1 MLASF
6 VALGVAGGGCKK
18 EEESKGGDTKSSS
31 TPGDEKG
38 GETKTADAKSPAPGG
53 AVSPGGGVAPA
64 DTPLVP
70 ADKLARGEALAHV
83 LLPNPSG
90 FLGEIKTQ
98 AAPGQAAA
106 FLDEATLKNLAGMQL
121 GSRSNVAKNIDLTKP
136 AGCVLI
142 DATVTMVPIACMVGY
157 TGGAAALV
165 GDLGNDGKEA
175 DAAGHVARY
184 KVGGQELFVDEL
196 AGAVVVS
203 NHADVFAKSKGYI
216 ESNMIG
222 RAKAVASDIEV
233 VAYAGGIMKRYQ
245 KELEP
250 VLKAFETPPAPGLAK
265 PLEPFVKWQQKNTKD
280 TIGRLGEM
288 DQMTIALGLEPVG
301 FVARWA
307 VFPTEGSRL
316 QAESQAAAGGACDP
330 EAIKQ
335 LPASSWL
342 VAAMATRWDAFK
354 TPSLQEMRKAM
365 TQGYAE
371 AVGKDPA
378 AVDAAVAAFV
388 EESAQLY
395 TGKSAMAVV
404 HLPDTVGALEVASE
418 LQSGKSGRDLW
429 KAWSIGFTPE
439 GVLGPEGSKWVTWTF
454 QADAA
459 TLAGTPVDRWTI
471 EPTPAGIEKMRKE
484 GGEKLAMVEKKMGG
498 LKLVIDRAEVGGKAV
513 FVLAPGA
520 SDKYTQAAIDA
531 INGTGAI
538 GDDPAIGAIL
548 ARNPGV
554 SSVFAIDARR
564 LLDWVRAIMPPEEA
578 AKIPPGLGNDH
589 GDFFLASSYAA
600 NGSQNGELVFS
611 QKLIDQIRA
620 LAN

>member
-1 MLASF
+1 M
-6 VALGVAGGGCKK
+6 VALGLGGVGCKK
-18 EEESKGGDTKSSS
+18 DEESKAGDTKSSS
-31 TPGDEKG
+31 TPSDAKG
-38 GETKTADAKSPAPGG
+38 GDAKTADAKGGSAASPA
-53 AVSPGGGVAPA
+53 APGGGVAPA
-64 DTPLVP
+64 DTALVP
-70 ADKLARGEALAHV
+70 ADKLTRGDALAHV

-98 AAPGQAAA
+98 AAPGAAAA

-121 GSRSNVAKNIDLTKP
+121 GSRSDVAKNIDLGKP
-136 AGCVLI
+136 AGCVLV
-142 DATVTMVPIACMVGY
+142 DSTATLVPVACIVGY

-165 GDLGNDGKEA
+165 KDLGNDGKEA
-175 DAAGHVARY
+175 DAAGHTARY
-184 KVGGQELFVDEL
+184 KLGGQELFVDEI
-196 AGAVVVS
+196 AGTVVVS
-203 NHADVFAKSKGYI
+203 NHGELFAKSKSYI

-233 VAYAGGIMKRYQ
+233 VAYAGGIMKRYEN
-245 KELEP
+245 ELKP
-250 VLKAFETPPAPGLAK
+250 VFAAFETPPAPGLAK

-280 TIGRLGEM
+280 SISRFGEM
-288 DQMTIALGLEPVG
+288 DQMTVALGLEPIG
-301 FVARWA
+301 FVTRWA
-307 VFPTEGSRL
+307 VFPAEGSRL

-330 EAIKQ
+330 AAIKQ

-371 AVGKDPA
+371 ALGKDPA

-388 EESAQLY
+388 EESATIY

-404 HLPDTVGALEVASE
+404 HLEGSAGALEVASE
-418 LQSGKSGRDLW
+418 LHSGKSGRDQW
-429 KAWSIGFTPE
+429 KTWSGSFTPDA
-439 GVLGPEGSKWVTWTF
+439 VLGPQGSKWVTWSF

-459 TLAGTPVDRWTI
+459 TLGGTPVDRWTI
-471 EPTPAGIEKMRKE
+471 EPTPAALDEMRKE
-484 GGEKLAMVEKKMGG
+484 GADKLAMVEKKLGS

-513 FVLAPGA
+513 FVLAPGS

-531 INGTGAI
+531 MNGTGAV
-538 GDDPAIGAIL
+538 GEDAAIGSIL

-554 SSVFAIDARR
+554 SSVVAVDGRR
-564 LLDWVRAIMPPEEA
+564 LLDWIRFVLPPEQS

-589 GDFFLASSYAA
+589 SDLFLASSYAA
-600 NGSQNGELVFS
+600 NGSQNGELVLS
-611 QKLIDQIRA
+611 QKLIDQLRA
-620 LAN
+620 LAK